1 MFMSSR
7 SRSAF
12 VVTAL
17 EDAAAWEELA
27 ARAGFQV
34 EQRLEA
40 PLGPDGDWAA
50 RSGTVLLVLRQLALP
65 ATPRRRTRQR
75 RDG

>member
-1 MFMSSR
+1 MSSR

-12 VVTAL
+12 VVTAP
-17 EDAAAWEELA
+17 EDAGAWEELV
-27 ARAGFQV
+27 ARAGFRV

-50 RSGTVLLVLRQLALP
+50 RSGTVLLVLRQQASP
-65 ATPRRRTRQR
+65 PVPRRRNRQR
-75 RDG
+75 